1 MTFSLHYS
9 VLESQGDTGS
19 ILSMLAPFVLLFVVM
34 YFLMIRPQKKKEKA
48 LKEQLS
54 NMRIGDK
61 IMTIGGIVGRI
72 ASMSDDEVTIYTSV
86 ANTMMTF
93 KKSAVSAV
101 NQPTAEPESNPELA
115 ADNEETDEET
125 DDEQSK

>member
-9 VLESQGDTGS
+9 VLQSQGDTGS
-19 ILSMLAPFVLLFVVM
+19 ILGMLAPFALLFVVM

-54 NMRIGDK
+54 RMRVGDK
-61 IMTIGGIVGRI
+61 VMTIGGIVGRI
-72 ASMSDDEVTIYTSV
+72 ASMTEDEVTIYTSV

-93 KKSAVSAV
+93 KKSAISTV
-101 NQPTAEPESNPELA
+101 NQPASETPSEPELP
-115 ADNEETDEET
+115 DNTEDSDEEA
-125 DDEQSK
+125 DE

>member
-9 VLESQGDTGS
+9 VLQSQGDTGS
-19 ILSMLAPFVLLFVVM
+19 ILGMLAPFALLFVVM

-54 NMRIGDK
+54 RMRVGDK
-61 IMTIGGIVGRI
+61 VMTIGGIVGRT
-72 ASMSDDEVTIYTSV
+72 ASMTEDEVTIYTSV

-93 KKSAVSAV
+93 KKNAISTA
-101 NQPTAEPESNPELA
+101 NQPASETSSEPELP
-115 ADNEETDEET
+115 DNTEDSDEEA
-125 DDEQSK
+125 DE

>member
-9 VLESQGDTGS
+9 VLQSQGDTGS
-19 ILSMLAPFVLLFVVM
+19 ILGMLAPFALLFVVM

-54 NMRIGDK
+54 RMRVGDK
-61 IMTIGGIVGRI
+61 VMTIGGIVGRI
-72 ASMSDDEVTIYTSV
+72 ASMTEDEVTIYTSV

-93 KKSAVSAV
+93 KKNAISTA
-101 NQPTAEPESNPELA
+101 NQPASETSSEPELP
-115 ADNEETDEET
+115 DNTEDSDEEA
-125 DDEQSK
+125 DE